1 MPGPNGLYAM
11 GEDGRI
17 RMVVSG
23 YEWDRSGLVRSV
35 LVPAPSLE
43 HDVSMGL
50 GHVSMMS

>member
-50 GHVSMMS
+50 GHVSMMP